1 MDEEDFAATCGRA
14 QAGRPSAQTG
24 GADDLVNSGWGGVG
38 GGTAR
43 GPSAVDESQLVEKR
57 KSSSPQLASDAADS
71 LPAVSRRTFS
81 FPLDVLLSK
90 LMGPAVSAVIC

>member
-1 MDEEDFAATCGRA
+1 MWKGAGRSAFGSDGRCGRLGK
-14 QAGRPSAQTG
+14 QWMGRG
-24 GADDLVNSGWGGVG
+24 G